1 MYYELTFCGKVYLN
15 LLTYIISCQKSQLT
29 TIFTEKKN
37 KKYLQYFLYML
48 FSWGKCLFFSVD
60 FHKIELY
67 VFCVSGNR
75 ERESLG

>member
-29 TIFTEKKN
+29 TIFTEKKIRSI
-37 KKYLQYFLYML
+37 YSISYICFLVEENVY
-48 FSWGKCLFFSVD
+48 FFSVD

>member
-37 KKYLQYFLYML
+37 TMKNQNENKNKKPQQQQQTLKGRGICYQ
-48 FSWGKCLFFSVD
+48 SC
-60 FHKIELY
+60 
-67 VFCVSGNR
+67 
-75 ERESLG
+75 